1 MIDKIIYVWD
11 LSNLIQKYKIKS
23 IEPDKYIIMR
33 EDGMLRGLLKTDLNA
48 LSIDA
53 DGIQI
58 AADSIKV
65 LEEIYYDGMEL
76 ILGRINNI
84 FKEMIKHEK
93 EGK

>member
-11 LSNLIQKYKIKS
+11 LNNLIQKYKIKS

-33 EDGMLRGLLKTDLNA
+33 EDGMLRGLLKTDLNT